1 MSGWNEVVGH
11 TWATSILRE
20 AVQNDRVGH
29 ANLITGPQ
37 HIGKT
42 TLAVTFAQSLN
53 CLSGDVPS
61 RPCGHCRACRLIQ
74 IGRHPDVIMIEG
86 TISGRGKRT
95 IKIDE
100 IRSLQQKLTLTATEA
115 RYKIAILNQ
124 FESATRNA
132 SSAFLKTL
140 EEPPSRVILI
150 LNAISAE
157 ALLPTIPSRCR
168 IINLRPLKRTLIRE
182 ALIERW
188 DVPEDKANQLA
199 HLADG
204 RVGWAVSAWQEPELL
219 EHRERQI
226 TLLYEGIQGSKVGRF
241 KLSQKVTKDLE
252 TIPELLSTWL
262 SWWRD
267 LSLVVNG
274 VSDFEMITNI
284 DQIDVLKKRARQWS
298 ADSVVICLKKTEQAI
313 WQIDHNANGRLVLEN
328 MLLAYPASA

>member
-1 MSGWNEVVGH
+1 MSNWNELIGH

-20 AVQNDRVGH
+20 AVKNDRVGH

-61 RPCGHCRACRLIQ
+61 RPCGHCRACKLIQ
-74 IGRHPDVIMIEG
+74 IGRHPDVIMVEG
-86 TISGRGKRT
+86 NTSGRGKRT
-95 IKIDE
+95 IKIDQ
-100 IRSLQQKLTLTATEA
+100 IRSLQQNLMLTATEA
-115 RYKIAILNQ
+115 RFKIAILNQ

-132 SSAFLKTL
+132 SNAFLKTL

-150 LNAISAE
+150 LTAISTDS
-157 ALLPTIPSRCR
+157 LLPTIASRCR
-168 IINLRPLKRTLIRE
+168 VINLRPLKRTLIRK
-182 ALIERW
+182 ALTERW
-188 DVPEDKANQLA
+188 EVPEDQANRLA

-219 EHRERQI
+219 ELRDRQVM
-226 TLLYEGIQGSKVGRF
+226 LLYEGIQGSKVERF
-241 KLSQKVTKDLE
+241 KLSHKVTKDLE
-252 TIPELLSTWL
+252 TIPELLRTWL

-284 DQIDVLKKRARQWS
+284 DQMDTLKKYARQWS
-298 ADSVVICLKKTEQAI
+298 ADSAVSCLKKTEQAI
-313 WQIDHNANGRLVLEN
+313 WQIDHNANSRLVLEN
-328 MLLAYPASA
+328 LLLAYPANA